1 MHKILVIE
9 DENDFARILV
19 KRLTKHGFEV
29 MAAADAVQGVG
40 MAHEKTPDLIILDL
54 MLPAGG
60 GPAALKNI
68 RLSVQTRYIPV
79 VVLTG
84 SANEECKEKILAE
97 GVEAY
102 FEKPCDWDTL
112 IATVNDI
119 LKNNRT

>member
-9 DENDFARILV
+9 DEADLARLLV

-29 MAAADAVQGVG
+29 MAAADAIQGTG
-40 MAHEKTPDLIILDL
+40 MAHEKAPDLIILDL
-54 MLPAGG
+54 MLPGG
-60 GPAALKNI
+60 GGLTVLKNL

-84 SANEECKEKILAE
+84 SANEEYKEKILAE

-102 FEKPCDWDTL
+102 FEKPCDCDTL
-112 IATVNDI
+112 ITTVKDI
-119 LKNNRT
+119 LKKNHE